1 MYHTL
6 QFVLCL
12 VSIFLQAKAAT
23 VKRVSVDLGKN
34 VTIKCPLNN
43 SRDVMWEREGR
54 EPGRNTKMTVLE
66 SGSMFL
72 ATVDR
77 SDSGIYSCIRENDV
91 KDIRG
96 KVNVTVRMADQAAA
110 YRCSLIA
117 PPPPLVVS
125 IKCSTIL
132 VLVLWQVIGT
142 GGYPISYFGAQYR
155 PAFINTSWI
164 PISPNHIMPSSRQ
177 IEVYSLRPNT
187 TYEFRMWA
195 TNQLGKS
202 PVTYVLATTKAQYTE
217 EGMYQP
223 KTRMSGGFCVE
234 LIERAHATGL
244 MNGRYSVL
252 SLYRVHLLK
261 GADQFDTRWW
271 AAAVGIV
278 MGALVLLGL
287 GTCLLLC
294 RECQRPSVVED
305 EPEIIE
311 LLPNI
316 ILNPGFEGPSRFDD
330 ITPDENSNNGT
341 LTRLNNNTVVQPQD
355 L

>member
-96 KVNVTVRMADQAAA
+96 KVNVTVRT
-110 YRCSLIA
+110 

-217 EGMYQP
+217 E
-223 KTRMSGGFCVE
+223 E
-234 LIERAHATGL
+234 LAR
-244 MNGRYSVL
+244 
-252 SLYRVHLLK
+252 HLLK

-294 RECQRPSVVED
+294 RECQRPSVED